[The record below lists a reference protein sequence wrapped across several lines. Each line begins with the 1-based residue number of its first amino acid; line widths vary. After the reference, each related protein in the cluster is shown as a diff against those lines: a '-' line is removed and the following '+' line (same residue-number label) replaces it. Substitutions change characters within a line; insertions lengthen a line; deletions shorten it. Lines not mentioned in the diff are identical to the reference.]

1 MLHQCFDK
9 DTKKLAI
16 QLQREVIEM
25 QIVKGG
31 RKPASQL
38 AHWETDKAERVED
51 GEDLGKGW
59 S

>member
-1 MLHQCFDK
+1 
-9 DTKKLAI
+9 
-16 QLQREVIEM
+16 M

-38 AHWETDKAERVED
+38 ARWGKDKAERVED